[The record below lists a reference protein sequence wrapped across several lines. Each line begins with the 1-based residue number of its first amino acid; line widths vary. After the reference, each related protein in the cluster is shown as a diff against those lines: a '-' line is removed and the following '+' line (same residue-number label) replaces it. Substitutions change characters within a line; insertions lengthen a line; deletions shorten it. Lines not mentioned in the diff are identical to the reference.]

1 METRYLYKN
10 VKIDD
15 RTKEYVDKRLGKIEK
30 VLKKILQ
37 CEIEIDLDKKG
48 KFRAEIMVQAPKKLY
63 RSEEISESIEGAVDV
78 AVEEIIR
85 QIGKS
90 KDRLKELR
98 ERGARSIKK
107 KVVLDKNARF

>member
-1 METRYLYKN
+1 MEIRHMYKK
-10 VKIDD
+10 VKVDG
-15 RTKEYVDKRLGKIEK
+15 RTEEYIDKRLGKIAK

-63 RSEEISESIEGAVDV
+63 RTEEISESIEGAVDV

-85 QIGKS
+85 QISKS

-107 KVVLDKNARF
+107 RVVLDKNARF

>member
-1 METRYLYKN
+1 MFKKVSADE
-10 VKIDD
+10 
-15 RTKEYVDKRLGKIEK
+15 RTKEYVEKRVGKIGK
-30 VLKKILQ
+30 VLKKILK
-37 CEIEIDLDKKG
+37 CEVEVDMDKKG
-48 KFRAEIMVQAPKKLY
+48 KFRVEIMVQAPKKLY

-85 QIGKS
+85 QIGKR

-107 KVVLDKNARF
+107 RVVLDKNARF